1 MALVV
6 WSDAAFQGERNK
18 KTQAGYIVGIT
29 TEDQVS
35 RDVVTGIHWLS
46 WHSGRVKRVTQSTF
60 MAEAMSAYEAL
71 SKASHLAAMW
81 QEVVTG
87 IKPHADGIAHASQP
101 AIYAYTDAM
110 SLYEHVRGNRM
121 LCWDRRFGAT
131 MAGLKDIIRHDK
143 VHFMHVRTHLMLAD
157 GLTKKM
163 DVDLLLEAITT
174 GTVRTDGAT
183 GFPSQRTA

>member
-1 MALVV
+1 
-6 WSDAAFQGERNK
+6 
-18 KTQAGYIVGIT
+18 
-29 TEDQVS
+29 
-35 RDVVTGIHWLS
+35 
-46 WHSGRVKRVTQSTF
+46 

-87 IKPHADGIAHASQP
+87 VKPVPDGLAHASQP

-163 DVDLLLEAITT
+163 EVDLLLEAVTT

-183 GFPSQRTA
+183 GFPSQRPA